1 MKWTAILLAA
11 AAVGFVQSQVDP
23 NKVLADMTKARTE
36 LLTQSRESGKPIDMT
51 AYNAINDMAKNAIK
65 DVDFSKVDVKD
76 SYAWAQLCTS
86 AQKYEPI
93 PGLVDKF
100 LSSSPSEQQAY
111 SAASLGLTAASMMNN
126 GKLALSF
133 ADKMK
138 PYNDALKF
146 SRASIILSRTSKFL
160 FEVKGK
166 EGALSYIDGLVAG
179 LPTPDE
185 KTKAMATS
193 VNTAALNAKIE
204 VYNSAK
210 DTKGVIALLDKMI
223 ANAATDAEKSRYT
236 AMKVQKTI
244 EGSACPT
251 LKVEKAIGDFKGM
264 DAYKGKVLIL
274 DFFAHW
280 CGPCKASFPDM
291 RKMYADLHDKGL
303 EVVHVTRYYG
313 YYGQEKN
320 LAPEQEFEKMKGFMK
335 ENDLPWPCVYVPAS
349 NFADFGCTAIPH
361 VLLVGPDGKV
371 EQLKIGYS
379 AATFAEFRK
388 HVEQLVQNLKK

>member
-11 AAVGFVQSQVDP
+11 VAVGFLQSQVDP

-51 AYNAINDMAKNAIK
+51 AYNAINDKAKEAIK
-65 DVDFSKVDVKD
+65 GVDFAKVDVKD
-76 SYAWAQLCTS
+76 SYAWAQLCSS
-86 AQKYEPI
+86 AQSYEPI

-100 LSSSPSEQQAY
+100 LGSSPSEQQAY
-111 SAASLGLTAASMMNN
+111 SAASLGLVASTMLND
-126 GKLALSF
+126 GKRALGF

-138 PYNDALKF
+138 PYNDSLKF
-146 SRASIILSRTSKFL
+146 SRASLVLSRTSKFL
-160 FEVKGK
+160 FALKGK
-166 EGALSYIDGLVAG
+166 EGSLSYIDGLVSG

-185 KTKAMATS
+185 KTKAIANS

-204 VYNSAK
+204 VFNSAK
-210 DTKGVIALLDKMI
+210 DTKGLIALLDKMI
-223 ANAATDAEKSRYT
+223 AGAATDAEKSRYT

-251 LKVEKAIGDFKGM
+251 LKVEKSIGNFQGM
-264 DAYKGKVLIL
+264 EAYKGKVLIL

-291 RKMYADLHDKGL
+291 RKMYSDLHQKGL
-303 EVVHVTRYYG
+303 EIVHVTRYYG
-313 YYGQEKN
+313 YYGQEKG
-320 LAPEQEFEKMKGFMK
+320 LTPEQEFNKMTGFMK

-388 HVEQLVQNLKK
+388 HVEQLVQTLKK